1 MKKNILNLL
10 VIILLS
16 CKNET
21 EKVINIEKKVEE
33 NKHGD
38 TIESSKIIK
47 IEENSMDTTNL
58 SQPDFFE
65 LPQDVFEE
73 YKKGKI
79 ANWFI
84 SIDKKSKLYIVP
96 YTDYSITTAVLTE
109 DKIPDSNFLNLIIS
123 EGTKVED
130 QENAI
135 KVSTLSTIKGIALGL
150 DKTKVISIL
159 GKNYQIQNYDPKNE
173 VLKWEN
179 SMKES
184 EKDKSG
190 GLRPIILNGL
200 SHNSIAYFRKNK
212 LSAIIFTYE
221 VP

>member
-1 MKKNILNLL
+1 M
-10 VIILLS
+10 
-16 CKNET
+16 
-21 EKVINIEKKVEE
+21 E
-33 NKHGD
+33 NQHED

-47 IEENSMDTTNL
+47 TEENSIDTSKL
-58 SQPDFFE
+58 SQPDYFD
-65 LPQDVFEE
+65 LPKDVFEK
-73 YKKGKI
+73 YKNGKT

-84 SIDKKSKLYIVP
+84 SKDKKSKLYIVP

-109 DKIPDSNFLNLIIS
+109 EKIPDSSLLNLIIS
-123 EGTKVED
+123 EGTNVKD

-135 KVSTLSTIKGIALGL
+135 KVSTLSTIKGITLGL

-159 GKNYQIQNYDPKNE
+159 GNNYQIQSYDSKYE

-212 LSAIIFTYE
+212 LSAIIYTYE

>member
-1 MKKNILNLL
+1 M
-10 VIILLS
+10 
-16 CKNET
+16 
-21 EKVINIEKKVEE
+21 E
-33 NKHGD
+33 NQHED

-47 IEENSMDTTNL
+47 TEENSIDTSKL
-58 SQPDFFE
+58 SQPDYFD
-65 LPQDVFEE
+65 LPKDVFEK
-73 YKKGKI
+73 YKNGKT

-84 SIDKKSKLYIVP
+84 SKDKKSKLYIVP

-109 DKIPDSNFLNLIIS
+109 EKIPDSSLLNLIIS
-123 EGTKVED
+123 EGTNVKD

-135 KVSTLSTIKGIALGL
+135 KVSTLSTIKGITLGL
-150 DKTKVISIL
+150 DITKVISIL
-159 GKNYQIQNYDPKNE
+159 GNNYQIQSYDSKYE

-212 LSAIIFTYE
+212 LSAIIYTYE